1 VAVRLTKFE
10 KKENCMAVNG
20 STPLKP
26 EAMVEQLRALRLQ
39 IPEYSQIT
47 IADARSL
54 RTAAAADRSF
64 VNASINAIGASPG
77 VESAI
82 GITPEALRLEADDAV
97 RWSAVEDELR
107 AMLQGVI
114 AANLTRRHRLG
125 STALQAYGIT
135 RMLVRK
141 PEHADLL
148 PHLAEMKRLNRFG
161 RGKAKTPDEV
171 PAKKPETDPA
181 KKPNPA

>member
-1 VAVRLTKFE
+1 
-10 KKENCMAVNG
+10 MAVNG

-54 RTAAAADRSF
+54 RTAAAADRLF

-77 VESAI
+77 VESAL

-97 RWSAVEDELR
+97 RWSAVEDELAGWLDHRR
-107 AMLQGVI
+107 AATHWQY
-114 AANLTRRHRLG
+114 ASNSRRN
-125 STALQAYGIT
+125 TW
-135 RMLVRK
+135 
-141 PEHADLL
+141 
-148 PHLAEMKRLNRFG
+148 KRSW
-161 RGKAKTPDEV
+161 K
-171 PAKKPETDPA
+171 
-181 KKPNPA
+181 